1 MPKSKKKRNKAYRP
15 RLPNLTAYIN
25 GIKKNCFM
33 PEEDIEMISAR
44 LQKALDK
51 AYRGEYHAG
60 AWRRILWAFF
70 MTMHAST
77 KFDLL
82 SGDAAELF
90 MHGHQLLENASNRMR
105 QHKTGALNAEERKF
119 LELLAELYREVA
131 FQCTIGQWAQIEH
144 LVESEIRSTVKG
156 DADEYLRSMEF

>member
-1 MPKSKKKRNKAYRP
+1 MPKSKKKRNKPYRP
-15 RLPNLTAYIN
+15 RAINLTAHDA
-25 GIKKNCFM
+25 GIKSSCFM
-33 PEEDIEMISAR
+33 PVQDIDLISNK
-44 LQKALDK
+44 LQQALNI
-51 AYRGEYHAG
+51 AFMGTYHVG

-82 SGDAAELF
+82 SGDAVELF